1 MNQYSIE
8 KVANAIVYFVESDME
23 HFGKTKLMKLMYFA
37 DKSHLE
43 NYGRTIFFDDYYKLP
58 RGPVASLTLNIINN
72 LNEEDG
78 EDFKSYTD
86 EFLRILDIKIQMDE
100 GQKITKFIPKT
111 TFNHNLFSKS
121 EMKVLEAICQSYKYH
136 KKDEISHKS
145 HSLREYI
152 NTQMNSIIDIADMVA
167 DEESKNY
174 ITFWQNEHKQF
185 HKMLQDS

>member
-8 KVANAIVYFVESDME
+8 KVANSIVYFAEAGVE
-23 HFGKTKLMKLMYFA
+23 HLGKTKLMKLMYFA
-37 DKSHLE
+37 DKKHLE
-43 NYGRTIFFDDYYKLP
+43 TYGRTIFFDDYYKLP

-86 EFLRILDIKIQMDE
+86 EFLNILELKLQVDE

-111 TFNHNLFSKS
+111 TFNQELFSKS
-121 EMKVLEAICQSYKYH
+121 ELKIIEDISKKYKNH
-136 KKDEISHKS
+136 TKDEISHES
-145 HSLREYI
+145 HLLKEYI
-152 NTQMNSIIDIADMVA
+152 NTQMNSIIELSDMVE

-185 HKMLQDS
+185 NKMLQA